1 MTDAVTIK
9 DIARRVGK
17 SVTTVSRALHGYS
30 DVAPETRELVQRV
43 AREMGYTPNV
53 MAQRLQKQRAE
64 TLGLILPTFG
74 PRFSD
79 PFFSEFVAGVGN
91 QAAERGYDLLL
102 STRAPGEEEMA
113 AYRKAALGRRVD
125 GFIII
130 RTRAR
135 DERIRFL
142 QQIGF
147 PFVAFGRTASEN
159 DFPYVD
165 EDGVEGMRQIAHHLA
180 DLGHRRIGYLSPPLD
195 LMFAQHRLE
204 GLRRG
209 LAERGLALDEAYLRI
224 GALTEQSGYALAREL
239 LTLPVP
245 PTALAC
251 GNDLMAIGAMR
262 AAQERGLKIGRE
274 IAISGFDD
282 IPLAQHTFPP
292 LTTVHQ
298 PIYQIGK
305 RVASMLI
312 DLVEGNPL
320 AERQVLLKP
329 QFVVRQSTLP

>member
-1 MTDAVTIK
+1 MAGTVTIK
-9 DIARRVGK
+9 DIAQRVGK

-30 DVAPETRELVQRV
+30 DVAPETRELVRQV

-102 STRAPGEEEMA
+102 STRPPGEEEMS
-113 AYRKAALGRRVD
+113 AYRKAALGRLVD

-130 RTRAR
+130 RTRVH
-135 DERIRFL
+135 DERIQFL
-142 QQIGF
+142 HEMGF
-147 PFVAFGRTASEN
+147 PFVAFGRTADTD
-159 DFPYVD
+159 DFAWVD
-165 EDGVEGMRQIAHHLA
+165 EDSDAGMRQIAHHLA
-180 DLGHRRIGYLSPPLD
+180 DLGHHRIAYLSPPLD
-195 LMFAQHRLE
+195 LMFAQLRLE
-204 GLRRG
+204 GLKAG
-209 LAERGLALDEAYLRI
+209 LAERGLTLNEDYLRI
-224 GALTEQSGYALAREL
+224 GALTEQSGYMLAKEL
-239 LTLPVP
+239 LALPTP
-245 PTALAC
+245 PSALVC

-262 AAQERGLKIGRE
+262 AAQEKGLKIGHE
-274 IAISGFDD
+274 IAVTGFDD
-282 IPLAQHTFPP
+282 IPLAEHTYPP

-305 RVASMLI
+305 RVTAMLI
-312 DLVEGNPL
+312 DLLEGKPL
-320 AERQVLLKP
+320 TERQILLKP
-329 QFVVRQSTLP
+329 ELVIRQSTLP